1 MDILENIDPSWT
13 LFLDR
18 DGVLNHE
25 KHVDYIRNVSE
36 LKLYDGVVDAMRIF
50 ATQFSKIIIVTN
62 QKGIGKGLMT
72 GQDLDAIHASLQL
85 QIELGGGQIDAIY
98 HCSDMADDSLNRK
111 PQCGMAYQAQQ
122 QFPDIDFSK
131 SIMVGNRLSD
141 MGFARNA
148 GIYSVFLATTHPE
161 IEFPHPNIDFRF
173 NSLIEF
179 ANAL

>member
-18 DGVLNHE
+18 DGVLNEE
-25 KHVDYIRNVSE
+25 KHLDYIKNVAE

-50 ATQFSKIIIVTN
+50 ATLFARVVIVTN

-72 GQDLDAIHASLQL
+72 TTDLNAIHDSLRL

-98 HCSDMADDSLNRK
+98 YCADVADDSPYRK

-122 QFPDIDFSK
+122 QFSEIDFSK

-148 GIYSVFLATTHPE
+148 GMHSVFLATTHPE
-161 IEFPHPNIDFRF
+161 VSFPHPNIDFRF

-179 ANAL
+179 ATAL

>member
-1 MDILENIDPSWT
+1 
-13 LFLDR
+13 
-18 DGVLNHE
+18 
-25 KHVDYIRNVSE
+25 
-36 LKLYDGVVDAMRIF
+36 
-50 ATQFSKIIIVTN
+50 
-62 QKGIGKGLMT
+62 MT
-72 GQDLDAIHASLQL
+72 DQDLEGIHNSLKL
-85 QIELGGGQIDAIY
+85 QIELGGGCIDAIY
-98 HCSDMADDSLNRK
+98 YCSDMADDSPNRK

-122 QFPDIDFSK
+122 QFPEIDFSK

-148 GIYSVFLATTHPE
+148 GMYSVFLATTHPE